1 MRLEEYLSNRNDK
14 NKINNIFTTLKSK
27 IDMVKYRSRKIKSL
41 VNNNNIMEE
50 MNRLFEIQ
58 R

>member
-1 MRLEEYLSNRNDK
+1 MRLEEYLSNRNDRS
-14 NKINNIFTTLKSK
+14 KINNIFTTLKYK

-50 MNRLFEIQ
+50 MNRLF
-58 R
+58 